1 MRGSCSKFLL
11 LKTFSFSSISLTRLL
26 FPPPPLLRHN
36 PYKPFLLSLLSYVI
50 SKFAERYEARS
61 YGQLVRR
68 ALGKKLAITLRLV
81 LSIYLCGSCVAY
93 MVIIG
98 DCFTPLLSGVFSALG
113 GRGGGEIGG
122 SGFGGGGF
130 GGGRLPPFSSPSP
143 QHPDLVNRARVIWAA
158 AALVAYP
165 LCLPRT
171 LGALA
176 RVSAAAVAGFAFT
189 AAAVVARGLEAV
201 AARGKHHKWD
211 GMTKGVRGDYGA
223 LFAIPIVVFGF
234 NCHANVVSVFT

>member
-1 MRGSCSKFLL
+1 M
-11 LKTFSFSSISLTRLL
+11 
-26 FPPPPLLRHN
+26 
-36 PYKPFLLSLLSYVI
+36 I

-68 ALGKKLAITLRLV
+68 ALGKKLAVALRLV

-93 MVIIG
+93 MVIVG
-98 DCFTPLLSGVFSALG
+98 DCFTPLLSSLAEKLG
-113 GRGGGEIGG
+113 GG
-122 SGFGGGGF
+122 SGSGSFGGGPS
-130 GGGRLPPFSSPSP
+130 PPLSSPSSSFLP
-143 QHPDLVNRARVIWAA
+143 FPSSGSSFASPPSPPHRAFNRAGVIWAA

-176 RVSAAAVAGFAFT
+176 KVSAAAVAGFALT

-201 AARGKHHKWD
+201 SSRGRHHRWE
-211 GMTKGVRGDYGA
+211 GMTKGVRTDYGA
-223 LFAIPIVVFGF
+223 LFAIPIVGENFHFFVFSF
-234 NCHANVVSVFT
+234 LFPSIFFPSHKEKTKKKNLKKY